1 MGESQSD
8 PIPLSALQHWAYC
21 PRQCGLIHL
30 EQFFA
35 DNLHTARG
43 QAVYRLVDQPG
54 YEIRSGVRVER
65 ALPLWSERWGL
76 IGKAD
81 LVEFH
86 PDGTVFPVEF
96 KHGRKRQKTHDD
108 IQLAAQAMCLEDM
121 LGRPVPLGAIYHASS
136 HRRREV
142 ITPALRELVVQ
153 TADAIRAMLSAGTLP
168 PPMDYFVVEANGCSR
183 FAAARWT
190 ATADKPI
197 ADILSSPLEKLVVQ
211 FRCKSGSAHTVAGFQ
226 TLKPQNAAFTKIQ
239 APSVFTP

>member
-1 MGESQSD
+1 MNTTDD
-8 PIPLSALQHWAYC
+8 PVPLSALQHWVYC

-30 EQFFA
+30 EQAFE
-35 DNLHTARG
+35 DNIHTARG
-43 QAVYRLVDQPG
+43 QAVHHLVDAPG
-54 YEIRSGVRVER
+54 YEIKAGVKVER
-65 ALPLWSERWGL
+65 SLPLWSDRLGL

-142 ITPALRELVVQ
+142 AITPALRDLVIE
-153 TADAIRAMLSAGTLP
+153 TAEAIRAMLRAGVLP
-168 PPMDYFVVEANGCSR
+168 PPVFDARCRECSLKDICQPEALTAMR
-183 FAAARWT
+183 IQHELRARLF
-190 ATADKPI
+190 DP
-197 ADILSSPLEKLVVQ
+197 E
-211 FRCKSGSAHTVAGFQ
+211 G
-226 TLKPQNAAFTKIQ
+226 
-239 APSVFTP
+239 